1 MTLFAIC
8 WWVHFAVIFKW
19 YLGVSSSFPGV
30 SFLALNIV
38 IIDAC
43 DGSLS
48 A

>member
-1 MTLFAIC
+1 MLVGSFRC
-8 WWVHFAVIFKW
+8 IFKCS
-19 YLGVSSSFPGV
+19 LGVSSSFPGV
-30 SFLALNIV
+30 SFLFMALNIV